1 MSEQEKIEYMR
12 LALAL
17 QRISV
22 DEAVADTIVQT
33 YGAILKL
40 GSKFSIEDAVKIE
53 MDIREKYAKK
63 SLEADNVDKN
73 S

>member
-40 GSKFSIEDAVKIE
+40 GGKFSIEDAVKIE
-53 MDIREKYAKK
+53 MGVREKYTKK
-63 SLEADNVDKN
+63 SLEAKN
-73 S
+73 E

>member
-40 GSKFSIEDAVKIE
+40 GGDFSLKDAVKIE
-53 MDIREKYAKK
+53 MDIRKKYAKK
-63 SLEADNVDKN
+63 SLEATHE
-73 S
+73 